1 MTKLETIELQEIEL
15 NEIICYSKKQ
25 NSPLITIL
33 DELTASQFN
42 YVVAYAD
49 LLKLVYFM
57 IKDTKKIAFMGN
69 AYIVL
74 KIAKN
79 IQVKAQVMY
88 YYTPSYKSVLK
99 SNLTP
104 KHNRSAYIVKAYDR
118 NGNKTKAF
126 IDTNIQSVSCDNLD
140 KYEYHDFKYNVVPRN
155 YNNNTIDIKEIM
167 KLRKEYLST
176 DY

>member
-1 MTKLETIELQEIEL
+1 MIKLEPIELQEIEL
-15 NEIICYSKKQ
+15 NEIISYSKKQ
-25 NSPLITIL
+25 NSPLITVL

-42 YVVAYAD
+42 YVV
-49 LLKLVYFM
+49 M

-69 AYIVL
+69 AYIIL
-74 KIAKN
+74 KMAKN
-79 IQVKAQVMY
+79 MQVQAQVMY
-88 YYTPSYKSVLK
+88 YYTPSYKNVLK
-99 SNLTP
+99 RNVTP
-104 KHNRSAYIVKAYDR
+104 KHNKSSYVVKAYDK

-140 KYEYHDFKYNVVPRN
+140 KYEYHDFKYNIVQRN
-155 YNNNTIDIKEIM
+155 YNNNKIDIKEIM

>member
-1 MTKLETIELQEIEL
+1 MIKLEPIELQEIEL
-15 NEIICYSKKQ
+15 NEIISYSKKQ
-25 NSPLITIL
+25 NSPLITVL

-42 YVVAYAD
+42 YVIAYAD

-57 IKDTKKIAFMGN
+57 IKDTKKIAFLGN
-69 AYIVL
+69 AYIIL
-74 KIAKN
+74 KMAKN
-79 IQVKAQVMY
+79 MKVQAQVMY
-88 YYTPSYKSVLK
+88 CYTPTYKNVLK

-104 KHNRSAYIVKAYDR
+104 KNNRSSYVVKAYDQ
-118 NGNKTKAF
+118 NGDKAKPF
-126 IDTNIQSVSCDNLD
+126 IDTNIQSVNCENLD

-155 YNNNTIDIKEIM
+155 YNNNKIEIKEIM

>member
-1 MTKLETIELQEIEL
+1 MKKLEPIELQEIEL
-15 NEIICYSKKQ
+15 NEIISYSKQINK
-25 NSPLITIL
+25 PIITVL
-33 DELTASQFN
+33 DDLTASQFN

-49 LLKLVYFM
+49 LLKLIYFM
-57 IKDTKKIAFMGN
+57 VKDTKKIAFMGN

-79 IQVKAQVMY
+79 MQVKAQVMY
-88 YYTPSYKSVLK
+88 YYTPTLKSVLK

-104 KHNRSAYIVKAYDR
+104 NNNRSSYIVKAYDR

-126 IDTNIQSVSCDNLD
+126 IDTNIQSVNCENLD

-155 YNNNTIDIKEIM
+155 YNNNKIDIKEIM

-176 DY
+176 EY